1 MLMRIIRKKLMES
14 KYVRME
20 DYLEALNVV
29 QELQRQLAVS
39 AERLRVA
46 QSLLRLERKRSRFLL
61 SEKD

>member
-1 MLMRIIRKKLMES
+1 MRIIRKKLMES